1 MSTRILLSAPD
12 VGRAE
17 ERAVVAAMRSGWV
30 APLGPDVDAFER
42 ELAARVGVR
51 RGVALSSGTAALH
64 LGLLALGVRPGDRV
78 LASSMTFA
86 ATINAIAYVGAHPVL
101 VDAEPATGNVDVRLL
116 AEAAGALERE
126 GTPARAVVPVDL
138 LGRVADVDAIARI
151 AARHGMRVLS
161 DAAESL
167 GSTRGGRPAGSFG
180 DASIV
185 SFNGNKVMTT
195 SGGGMLLTSDD
206 GIADRVRHLSTQARL
221 PLEHYEHDEVG
232 FNYRLSNL
240 LAALGRAQLRRLD
253 EMIAR
258 RRAIRD
264 RYRQLVQGID
274 GVELLGAEH
283 DDGDNAWLT
292 AIVVDPRHAHVD
304 AAAVRAALDERGIET
319 RPLWKPM
326 HLQPAFADARAFVTG
341 VGERLFR
348 TGVVL
353 PSGSSLDEAS
363 VERVLDGLTAA
374 LAPRSLRKPIGS
386 DFPVL
391 VGAASPGTAAAS
403 PVASAAVAR
412 PWKEATAL
420 VETGRQA
427 IALIASLLE
436 RSGVRRIA
444 LPGFLCDSMIAPYR
458 ALGWTLHRY
467 PVLDDLSPDLGHA
480 RRLAE
485 AGAVDAVLVM
495 RYFGSAPTYADIA
508 DVAAIRTLGVP
519 VVADETHL
527 PFSLNQWGA
536 DYAYAS
542 LRKVLPTSDGAY
554 VHLPADADPPAL
566 RRSRETGRYAAMTTF
581 DAEHDISPHS
591 RMLLDAS
598 MALLERDRL
607 PRRASRRGRGL
618 LDALDLD
625 ALARR
630 RVRNARVLADA
641 LVSAGIAPAV
651 DPDALS
657 VPSHLPVR
665 VADPSATQA
674 AMAAAAVYCP
684 IHWPRPTGFAAREPW
699 PDDLLSLPVD
709 HRYDDR
715 DMQRIAMQLEAVT
728 R

>member
-1 MSTRILLSAPD
+1 MSARIHLSAPD

-42 ELAARVGVR
+42 EVAARVGVH

-101 VDAEPATGNVDVRLL
+101 VDAEPATGNLDVRLL
-116 AEAAGALERE
+116 ADAAATLERE

-138 LGRVADVDAIARI
+138 LGRMVDIDAVDRI
-151 AARHGMRVLS
+151 ASRHGLQVLA

-167 GSTRGGRPAGSFG
+167 GSTRDGRAAGSFG
-180 DASIV
+180 DASIA
-185 SFNGNKVMTT
+185 SFNGNKIMTT
-195 SGGGMLLTSDD
+195 SGGGMLLTDDD

-232 FNYRLSNL
+232 YNYRLSNL

-253 EMIAR
+253 DMIAR
-258 RRAIRD
+258 RRAIRA
-264 RYRQLVQGID
+264 RYRALVRGID

-283 DDGDNAWLT
+283 DEGDNAWLT

-326 HLQPAFADARAFVTG
+326 HLQPAFSDARAFVTG

-353 PSGSSLDEAS
+353 PSGSSLDDAS
-363 VERVLDGLTAA
+363 VERVLEALTAA
-374 LAPRSLRKPIGS
+374 LAPRALRRPIGS

-391 VGAASPGTAAAS
+391 VGERAHRSTEQ
-403 PVASAAVAR
+403 
-412 PWKEATAL
+412 PWAEATTV

-427 IALIASLLE
+427 IALIASVLE
-436 RSGVRRIA
+436 RTGARRIA
-444 LPGFLCDSMIAPYR
+444 VPAFACDSMLAPYR
-458 ALGWTLHRY
+458 LRGWSLHPY
-467 PVLDDLSPDLGHA
+467 PVLDDLAPDLGRA
-480 RRLAE
+480 RALAE

-495 RYFGSAPTYADIA
+495 RTFGSAPTYADLA

-536 DYAYAS
+536 DFAYSS
-542 LRKVLPTSDGAY
+542 LRKVLPTTDGAY
-554 VHLPADADPPAL
+554 VHLPAGTEPAPL
-566 RRSRETGRYAAMTTF
+566 RRSRETGRYAAMTSF
-581 DAEHDISPHS
+581 DVEQGISPHA

-607 PRRASRRGRGL
+607 PRRISRRGRSL
-618 LDALDLD
+618 LDGLDLD

-630 RVRNARVLADA
+630 RVRNASVLAAA
-641 LVSAGIAPAV
+641 LADVGIAPAI
-651 DPDALS
+651 DPGMLS

-665 VADPSATQA
+665 VADPVATQA
-674 AMAAAAVYCP
+674 AMAAARVYCP
-684 IHWPRPTGFAAREPW
+684 IHWPRPRELATEPTW
-699 PDDLLSLPVD
+699 PDGLLSLPVD

-715 DMQRIAMQLEAVT
+715 DMQRVARELEAAI